1 MRILGWLLLVGGLLL
16 CVSIVWAA
24 PGFFCMGLGLIF
36 LQIAERKRR
45 RAKSAASPPDQSEPQ
60 LEPVAIPEAARALVP
75 PNADADARAGR
86 ENATGLRS
94 YDTQKWRA
102 LLSSDG
108 DIWRL
113 ANALEPYGQQYVD
126 EFAAA
131 YLAVN
136 DKDHLPMIL
145 RQIIASAR
153 RDSAQ
158 NLASDFP
165 DKNTNADAVA
175 VANRTRRIDRVR
187 EMQSAYAEK
196 SASVD
201 NTPEVDAGP
210 ERERVSQPSGRDF
223 SGDVD
228 ASAACKTAAEEA
240 NPKPVVA
247 GAERNVSTVGEIA
260 VEATSP
266 EPPEVP
272 DAAVGPDEKKPTRE
286 VDAVDADNLTE
297 ILNQLN
303 QAPTPKAE

>member
-1 MRILGWLLLVGGLLL
+1 LLLVGGLLL
-16 CVSIVWAA
+16 CASILWAA
-24 PGFFCMGLGLIF
+24 PGLFCMGLGLIF
-36 LQIAERKRR
+36 LQVAERKRR

-60 LEPVAIPEAARALVP
+60 SEPAAIPEAARALVP
-75 PNADADARAGR
+75 PNADARAGR
-86 ENATGLRS
+86 ENATSLHS
-94 YDTQKWRA
+94 YDAQKWRA

-113 ANALEPYGQQYVD
+113 ANALEPYGQKYVD

-175 VANRTRRIDRVR
+175 VAFNRTRRIDRVR
-187 EMQSAYAEK
+187 EMRSAYAEK
-196 SASVD
+196 SASTGT
-201 NTPEVDAGP
+201 TPEVDADP
-210 ERERVSQPSGRDF
+210 ERERVPQPSRRDF

-228 ASAACKTAAEEA
+228 ASAACKAAAEEA
-240 NPKPVVA
+240 NPTPVVA
-247 GAERNVSTVGEIA
+247 GAERDVSTAGEIA
-260 VEATSP
+260 VEASP
-266 EPPEVP
+266 DPPEVP
-272 DAAVGPDEKKPTRE
+272 DAAAGPDEKKPTRE

-303 QAPTPKAE
+303 QPPTPKAE